1 MNRDQQDAQELF
13 QIVSSALSAE
23 ELNIQKLQATRPLM
37 DVDLLESLVKDT
49 RSQHKDK
56 LSNPMVGM
64 LASRLSC
71 IQCGYTVGAR
81 EATP

>member
-37 DVDLLESLVKDT
+37 DIDLLESLVKLDAAK
-49 RSQHKDK
+49 SQNMDK
-56 LSNPMVGM
+56 PSNPMVGM

-71 IQCGYTVGAR
+71 IQCGYTVGA
-81 EATP
+81 